1 MPAVGRASR
10 LRDHEGEIRKLVE
23 DKVGYAAIGQRYG
36 VTRNHIAMLCHRAGI
51 KAIVLKP
58 KVIANL
64 GIREEELRR
73 LVAQGKTFGAV
84 AEEMGCTRSA
94 VCAYCSRHD
103 IKSAVPAGGQRVTK
117 AKQDRGFDARQLGN
131 SHAAEKANTRRS
143 DRAGV
148 TPHGHMRSS
157 PRTQNPT
164 SVVLPAMTPEEHK
177 AKVAQLQGEM
187 GRLLAGMVRHAAT
200 RAPGVQLRDVGL
212 DDCRYP
218 LWPEG
223 GEQHAVCGA
232 PVVPGRSYCRD
243 CLPRVSFYAPVDMRP
258 PREANVIRR
267 KW

>member
-1 MPAVGRASR
+1 MPEVGRASR

-36 VTRNHIAMLCHRAGI
+36 VTRNHIAMFCHRAGI

-58 KVIANL
+58 KVMANL
-64 GIREEELRR
+64 GVREEELRR
-73 LVAQGKTFGAV
+73 LVALGKTFGAV
-84 AEEMGCTRSA
+84 AKEMGCTRSA

-131 SHAAEKANTRRS
+131 SHTAEKVARGSRVILGKVIAKEIGAF
-143 DRAGV
+143 RAEKSGL
-148 TPHGHMRSS
+148 S
-157 PRTQNPT
+157 
-164 SVVLPAMTPEEHK
+164 LPAMTPEEHK

-187 GRLLAGMVRHAAT
+187 GRLLAGMVRHAAA
-200 RAPGVQLRDVGL
+200 RGRGVQLRDVGL

-243 CLPRVSFYAPVDMRP
+243 CLPRVSFYAPVDIRP

-267 KW
+267 RW